1 MFNQRQT
8 DNTDVSKLV
17 SANLFIDPLF
27 SPSSSIA
34 RRRNI
39 NKKSNAKRLLAQRM
53 CPSSQVTTASFGCLS
68 FFFFSRSLIRAR
80 DGTQQPE
87 LQSGGGI

>member
-27 SPSSSIA
+27 FFPSLRIA
-34 RRRNI
+34 RRSNI
-39 NKKSNAKRLLAQRM
+39 NKKSNVKRLLAQRM
-53 CPSSQVTTASFGCLS
+53 CPSSQVTTASFGCLL
-68 FFFFSRSLIRAR
+68 FLFLFFSSHHAV
-80 DGTQQPE
+80 
-87 LQSGGGI
+87 